1 MIKFISG
8 ALNPDQPWVQKQPEN
23 ASKRRIKCIQF
34 AKQEEPTEIFPARS
48 KQLRLDARASKAW
61 GLAGVRRGS
70 AAGPRR
76 DEGEGVEPRSLPC
89 SPSRVYPGRRMRIGR
104 PSTAQGWCGLDRTPQ
119 VVTSGDK
126 ATRRRG
132 QEGHCSGVNAKSDG
146 VRPAVSCIGSKQGI
160 SLPHCA
166 PAGGRWQP
174 GRHGVLSQGARAR
187 SAALCRA
194 CSECSAMA
202 VGKHGHM
209 PERSDVH
216 ARRGAAAV
224 GEIGCAVMFDWR
236 RAAGRPWTVAACWC
250 QVVWQEGRRRPR
262 PLPAVSAM

>member
-1 MIKFISG
+1 MRGRGKS
-8 ALNPDQPWVQKQPEN
+8 PV
-23 ASKRRIKCIQF
+23 R
-34 AKQEEPTEIFPARS
+34 FPAI
-48 KQLRLDARASKAW
+48 RLEYI
-61 GLAGVRRGS
+61 LAVG
-70 AAGPRR
+70 
-76 DEGEGVEPRSLPC
+76 
-89 SPSRVYPGRRMRIGR
+89 
-104 PSTAQGWCGLDRTPQ
+104 CGLDGSQLNTVHPQ

-126 ATRRRG
+126 ATHRRG
-132 QEGHCSGVNAKSDG
+132 QEGHCCGGNAKSDG
-146 VRPAVSCIGSKQGI
+146 VRPAVSCIGSKQGSL

-224 GEIGCAVMFDWR
+224 GEIGVAMTFDWR

-250 QVVWQEGRRRPR
+250 QVVWQEGRRRPG
-262 PLPAVSAM
+262 PLPAVSVM